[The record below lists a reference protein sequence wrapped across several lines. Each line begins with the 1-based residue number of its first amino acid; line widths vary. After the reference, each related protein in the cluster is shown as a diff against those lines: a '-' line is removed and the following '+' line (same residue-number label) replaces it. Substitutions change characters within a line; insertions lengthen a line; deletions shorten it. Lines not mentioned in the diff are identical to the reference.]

1 MTQRPISSSS
11 MPCHANPAVFPMD
24 TYFLKF
30 GKLEDVF
37 LCKDSPNSV
46 SVSLPCP
53 HLVKKS
59 NYTQPQANIWC
70 VGRTGKKTP
79 YTFSNAPTTPPYYV
93 WAKKLWMVPIPKLIT
108 NHAWPINHAK
118 HNVQRNSC
126 LESQQWCHGLWYWYN
141 PANHEQCVALECR
154 MVLRMTK

>member
-1 MTQRPISSSS
+1 MPIQLYSPWTHISWSLES
-11 MPCHANPAVFPMD
+11 WRMFFSAKIHPIVYQYHYLVRILWKSQII
-24 TYFLKF
+24 LK
-30 GKLEDVF
+30 
-37 LCKDSPNSV
+37 
-46 SVSLPCP
+46 
-53 HLVKKS
+53 
-59 NYTQPQANIWC
+59 PQANIWC

-79 YTFSNAPTTPPYYV
+79 YTFSNAPTTPLYYV
-93 WAKKLWMVPIPKLIT
+93 WAKKLWMVPIPKVIA

-126 LESQQWCHGLWYWYN
+126 LESQQWCYGLWYWYN